1 YMYRTGKPEG
11 FFYLDHRTTDI
22 KYNIITD
29 VHITAGNVHDSVPY
43 LERLDRQRQRFGF
56 HVEAVAL
63 DSGYLTAPI
72 CKGLEERKIF
82 GVIAHRRY
90 QSTKGT
96 IPKRMF
102 QYQGETNSYVCPN
115 GQTLLYSTTDRNGYR
130 QYKSD
135 PKQCQECPLL
145 AQCTQSKNQQRIIT

>member
-1 YMYRTGKPEG
+1 AYIEALNQAVEGDRDMNGKKPLKERKAVNEEKSVKVSTTDPESGYMYRTGKPEG

-72 CKGLEERKIF
+72 CKGLEER
-82 GVIAHRRY
+82 
-90 QSTKGT
+90 
-96 IPKRMF
+96 
-102 QYQGETNSYVCPN
+102 
-115 GQTLLYSTTDRNGYR
+115 
-130 QYKSD
+130 
-135 PKQCQECPLL
+135 
-145 AQCTQSKNQQRIIT
+145 